1 VAAAQTPPRV
11 TDIDAIAAL
20 GDPVLRNLRIT
31 QSYSDLSRAL
41 AARTGGVA
49 NWCTFATWASRQAG
63 RTIRKEDLPQALEHA
78 VDEWIGEGGAD
89 AVVHAARSLG
99 ASRAIGEIRAIVRSA
114 LDLKPALARA
124 SDAVAR
130 GNRKVFAE
138 IGREFARFL
147 TECADAAVPA
157 PDRIERFVQALRP
170 GEPPDGQA
178 YLRQAFPRYYRL
190 LFARDHRTQ
199 AEQMLLANLEI
210 GLHEQTRLQPEIESA
225 LDAGVVE
232 PRELAATLL
241 AKIVPRS
248 GAVARARQFVMHLLG
263 ARTLFDVAVEV
274 AVAGLRERVRR
285 VITDHFLTI
294 ELSTR
299 HRVRLGDDLQAAFP
313 ASLAH
318 LSDPELLALL
328 ARIDPTP
335 DSVRE
340 SGAGDWASLPE
351 RMHFIAD
358 LFRFYQECADLFDA
372 PFEGGVES

>member
-1 VAAAQTPPRV
+1 
-11 TDIDAIAAL
+11 
-20 GDPVLRNLRIT
+20 
-31 QSYSDLSRAL
+31 
-41 AARTGGVA
+41 
-49 NWCTFATWASRQAG
+49 
-63 RTIRKEDLPQALEHA
+63 
-78 VDEWIGEGGAD
+78 
-89 AVVHAARSLG
+89 
-99 ASRAIGEIRAIVRSA
+99 
-114 LDLKPALARA
+114 
-124 SDAVAR
+124 
-130 GNRKVFAE
+130 
-138 IGREFARFL
+138 
-147 TECADAAVPA
+147 VPA

-210 GLHEQTRLQPEIESA
+210 GLHEQTRLQPEIKRA

-351 RMHFIAD
+351 RMPFLAD
-358 LFRFYQECADLFDA
+358 LFRSYQECADLFDA